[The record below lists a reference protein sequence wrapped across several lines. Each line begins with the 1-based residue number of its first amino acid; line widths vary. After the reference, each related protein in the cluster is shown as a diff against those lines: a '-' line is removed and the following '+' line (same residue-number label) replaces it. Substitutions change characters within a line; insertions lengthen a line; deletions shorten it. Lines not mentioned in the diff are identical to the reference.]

1 MKLLRIVSEEGQR
14 TARIDAVF
22 NDNLI
27 IAPHSKIALINA
39 IVNLADDYLQVDDT
53 NNSLVFQTKATSGNR
68 SVTLPNGNFTPTKLA
83 IELEQAMNKALIN
96 DLDTPNSVDMGF
108 MWAAS
113 IASISTG
120 NKLKIEFKRS
130 DLKVLDMANKTANMA
145 EGGVSPDFTYTK
157 TGADAWDSYA
167 VTNSV
172 FTRGA
177 GMYQAKINEGTAA
190 SMKFVMGLTNNPN
203 PLTYAD
209 YKYAI
214 AALDGS
220 DKYQIIVDGAI
231 VEETTVDVLDG
242 ESVQIL
248 LANNTLSFMIALS
261 PLHIRPDFN
270 DYGSSYKMGFS
281 IRNAGDYISSP
292 KAHIDPYIVA
302 GNSELLSV
310 NATKVSLIFNKNTKH
325 LLGFHNNDND
335 VTTIAGQFVATEPIS
350 TGGKSPSMI
359 CEIGL
364 PLDSFDSKLHKKRNI
379 VAVMPNLNKINNNL
393 IYEAHY
399 PLFISLHNAS
409 TLLLNNLQ
417 VRLLDQSDEE
427 EIALD
432 VAGCAL
438 TFGICG

>member
-1 MKLLRIVSEEGQR
+1 MKLLRIVSEEGQT
-14 TARIDAVF
+14 TARINAVF

-39 IVNLADDYLQVDDT
+39 MVNIADDYLLVDDT
-53 NNSLVFQTKATSGNR
+53 NKSLSFRTKASAEYR
-68 SVTLPNGNFTPTKLA
+68 SVTLPTGNYTPTTLA
-83 IELEQAMNKALIN
+83 TTLADEMNKKLTYETS
-96 DLDTPNSVDMGF
+96 DLGF
-108 MWAAS
+108 QWDAS
-113 IASISTG
+113 YSAE
-120 NKLKIEFKRS
+120 NKMEIEWNRS
-130 DLKVLDMANKTANMA
+130 DLKVLNMANIANMD
-145 EGGVSPDFTYTK
+145 EGGASPDFTYTK

-335 VTTIAGQFVATEPIS
+335 VTTIAGQFVANEPIS